1 MPGSGTNRLR
11 ITYKLYSRVTPCVVE
26 GGAWPITQIIKGRV
40 EQIWHRNRGCSDLE
54 IHEAD
59 PIIGSDCP
67 SPETIGLWT
76 KKEFEPNYRPSWSE
90 EDDLEQQSLFNKYFK
105 GEHPANTLVEI
116 TALAEPE
123 DRIGQR

>member
-1 MPGSGTNRLR
+1 M
-11 ITYKLYSRVTPCVVE
+11 
-26 GGAWPITQIIKGRV
+26 TQIIKGRV

-54 IHEAD
+54 IHEKCEAD

-67 SPETIGLWT
+67 SPETIGLWIE
-76 KKEFEPNYRPSWSE
+76 KEFEPNYRPSWSE
-90 EDDLEQQSLFNKYFK
+90 EDDLEQESLFNEYFK
-105 GEHPANTLVEI
+105 GEYPANTLVEI

>member
-1 MPGSGTNRLR
+1 M
-11 ITYKLYSRVTPCVVE
+11 
-26 GGAWPITQIIKGRV
+26 TQIIKGRV

-59 PIIGSDCP
+59 SIIVSDCP
-67 SPETIGLWT
+67 SPETIGLWI

-90 EDDLEQQSLFNKYFK
+90 EDNLEQQSLFNEYFK
-105 GEHPANTLVEI
+105 GEHLANTLVEI

>member
-1 MPGSGTNRLR
+1 M
-11 ITYKLYSRVTPCVVE
+11 
-26 GGAWPITQIIKGRV
+26 TQIIKGRV

-54 IHEAD
+54 IHGKCEAD
-59 PIIGSDCP
+59 PIISSDCP
-67 SPETIGLWT
+67 SPETIGLWI
-76 KKEFEPNYRPSWSE
+76 KKEFEPNYRPSWLE

-123 DRIGQR
+123 DRIGHR